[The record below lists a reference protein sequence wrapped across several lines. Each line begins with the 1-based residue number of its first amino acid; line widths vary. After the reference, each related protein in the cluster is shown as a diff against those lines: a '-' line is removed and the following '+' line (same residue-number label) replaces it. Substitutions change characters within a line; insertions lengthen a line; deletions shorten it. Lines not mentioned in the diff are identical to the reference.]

1 MSQPL
6 KAKLMGMLEVVYPEL
21 DCDFLAEQLLGTME
35 LAPNQEPPP
44 AHQNN
49 WDESDILL
57 ITYADTVQR
66 EGEKPL
72 QTLYRFLKD
81 CLAETV
87 SAVHILPFFPY
98 SSDDGF
104 SVMDYLAVNESHGSW
119 SDVEKIAGDFK
130 LMADL
135 VINHMSA
142 RSRWF
147 ENFRKRVDPGKDYF
161 FEGNPKD
168 DLSAVIRPRT
178 SPLLVPVQTED
189 GERYVWCTFSED
201 QVDLNFANPRVLI
214 EFAGIIK
221 QYLDHGVLMFR
232 LDAVAFLWKEPGT
245 PCIHLQ
251 QTHELIKILRL
262 LIQHHTP
269 NAVVITETNVPNR
282 ENLTYFGN
290 ANEAHV
296 IYNFSLPPLLINTL
310 VTGSCRHLKTWLMSM
325 PPAQMGTTYLNFI
338 ASHDGI
344 GMRPTDGLL
353 EEDEKQRLIN
363 TMESFGGRV
372 SHRRTADGR
381 DEPYEINIAL
391 WDALKGTAEG
401 GADHC
406 QLQRFLCAHA
416 IMLALEGIPAFY
428 IHSLLGTENDYARVE
443 NTGRLRSINR
453 GQWQLDKLEEELE
466 NPLCHHSKVYHE
478 LKRLIGI
485 RRGQAAFH
493 PNATQFTLHL
503 GLQIFGFWRQSM
515 RRDQSVFCIHN
526 ISNEVQ
532 QVALSDI
539 NLIGTD
545 SWVDLISGMAI
556 DDLSGSITL
565 KPYQSVW
572 LSNQTG
578 HHVQGQFSGTTK
590 IRSVS
595 RQMPVGASFSSTANS
610 AGAA

>member
-1 MSQPL
+1 MTQAL
-6 KAKLMGMLEVVYPEL
+6 KAKLVSMLDVVYPEL
-21 DCDFLAEQLLGTME
+21 DCEFLAEQLLTTMGLE
-35 LAPNQEPPP
+35 PNQAPPP

-49 WDESDILL
+49 WDESDVVL

-66 EGEKPL
+66 AEEKPL
-72 QTLYRFLKD
+72 QTLHRFLAD
-81 CLAETV
+81 CL
-87 SAVHILPFFPY
+87 SDSISSVHILPFFPY

-104 SVMDYLAVNESHGSW
+104 SVMDYLAVNESHGNW
-119 SDVEKIAGDFK
+119 EDIEGIARDYK

-161 FEGNPKD
+161 FEGNPRD
-168 DLSAVIRPRT
+168 DLSAVVRPRT
-178 SPLLVPVQTED
+178 SPLLNPVQTDD

-201 QVDLNFANPRVLI
+201 QVDLNFANPKVLI
-214 EFAGIIK
+214 EFAAIIRRYLERGIII
-221 QYLDHGVLMFR
+221 FR

-262 LIQHHTP
+262 LIEHHSP
-269 NAVVITETNVPNR
+269 DAVVITETNVPNR
-282 ENLTYFGN
+282 ENLAYFGN

-310 VTGSCRHLKTWLMSM
+310 VTGDCKHLKTWLMSM

-338 ASHDGI
+338 ASHDGV

-353 EEDEKQRLIN
+353 TEEEKQRLIN
-363 TMESFGGRV
+363 TMDSFGGKV
-372 SHRRTADGR
+372 SYRRTPDGR
-381 DEPYEINIAL
+381 DQPYEINIAL
-391 WDALKGTAEG
+391 YDALQGTAESG
-401 GADHC
+401 RDHW
-406 QLQRFLCAHA
+406 QLQRFVCAHTV
-416 IMLALEGIPAFY
+416 MLALEGIPAFY
-428 IHSLLGTENDYARVE
+428 IHSLLATENDLERVE
-443 NTGRLRSINR
+443 HTGRLRSINR
-453 GQWQLDKLEEELE
+453 SQWQLDTLEQKLAD
-466 NPLCHHSKVYHE
+466 PLSHHSKAFQE
-478 LKRLIGI
+478 LKRLIAI
-485 RRGQAAFH
+485 RRKQPAFH

-503 GLQIFGFWRQSM
+503 GLQLFGFWRQSM
-515 RRDQSVFCIHN
+515 RRDQSIFCIHN

-545 SWVDLISGMAI
+545 HWLDLISGMTI

-572 LSNQTG
+572 LSNLEVTG
-578 HHVQGQFSGTTK
+578 
-590 IRSVS
+590 
-595 RQMPVGASFSSTANS
+595 
-610 AGAA
+610 

>member
-1 MSQPL
+1 MTQSL
-6 KAKLMGMLEVVYPEL
+6 KGKLVSMLEVVYPEL
-21 DCDFLAEQLLGTME
+21 DGDFLADQLLATMALE
-35 LAPNQEPPP
+35 PNKSPPP

-49 WDESDILL
+49 WDESDVVL
-57 ITYADTVQR
+57 ITYADTVQQS
-66 EGEKPL
+66 GEKPL
-72 QTLYRFLKD
+72 VTLHRFLSD
-81 CLAETV
+81 CLAD
-87 SAVHILPFFPY
+87 SLSSVHILPFFPY

-104 SVMDYLAVNESHGSW
+104 SVMDYLAVNESHGTW
-119 SDVEKIAGDFK
+119 EDIERIARDYK

-161 FEGNPKD
+161 FEGNPRD
-168 DLSAVIRPRT
+168 DLSAVVRPRT
-178 SPLLVPVQTED
+178 SPLLNPVQTDD

-201 QVDLNFANPRVLI
+201 QVDLNFANPKVLM
-214 EFAGIIK
+214 EFVAIIRHYLERGII
-221 QYLDHGVLMFR
+221 LFR

-245 PCIHLQ
+245 PSIHLR

-262 LIQHHTP
+262 LIEHHSP
-269 NAVVITETNVPNR
+269 DAVVITETNVPNR

-310 VTGSCRHLKTWLMSM
+310 VTGDCKHLKTWLMSM

-353 EEDEKQRLIN
+353 TDEEKQRLIN
-363 TMESFGGRV
+363 TMDSFGGKV
-372 SHRRTADGR
+372 SYRRTADGR
-381 DEPYEINIAL
+381 DQPYEINIAL
-391 WDALKGTAEG
+391 YDALRGTAES
-401 GADHC
+401 GADHW
-406 QLQRFLCAHA
+406 QLQRFICAHT

-428 IHSLLGTENDYARVE
+428 IHSLLATENDLERVE
-443 NTGRLRSINR
+443 HTGRLRSINR
-453 GQWQLDKLEEELE
+453 SQWQLDDLERKLAD
-466 NPLCHHSKVYHE
+466 PLSHHSKAFHE
-478 LKRLIGI
+478 LTRLIAI
-485 RRGQAAFH
+485 RRKQSAFH

-503 GLQIFGFWRQSM
+503 GLQLFGFWRQSM
-515 RRDQSVFCIHN
+515 RRDQSIFCIHN
-526 ISNEVQ
+526 ISDEVQ
-532 QVALSDI
+532 PVALSDI

-545 SWVDLISGMAI
+545 HWQDLISGMKI

-572 LSNQTG
+572 LSN
-578 HHVQGQFSGTTK
+578 
-590 IRSVS
+590 RE
-595 RQMPVGASFSSTANS
+595 
-610 AGAA
+610 

>member
-6 KAKLMGMLEVVYPEL
+6 KAKLVGMLEVVYPEL

-35 LAPNQEPPP
+35 LAPNREPPP

-49 WDESDILL
+49 WDESDIIL

-72 QTLYRFLKD
+72 QTLHRFLTD

-119 SDVEKIAGDFK
+119 SDVEQIAGDFK

-168 DLSAVIRPRT
+168 DLSAVVRPRT
-178 SPLLVPVQTED
+178 SPLLTPVQTED

-221 QYLDHGVLMFR
+221 QYLDHGVVMFR

-262 LIQHHTP
+262 LIEHHTP
-269 NAVVITETNVPNR
+269 EAVVITETNVPNR

-296 IYNFSLPPLLINTL
+296 IYNFSLPPLLINML
-310 VTGSCRHLKTWLMSM
+310 VTGNCRHLKTWLMSM

-363 TMESFGGRV
+363 TMESFGGKV
-372 SHRRTADGR
+372 SYRRTADGR
-381 DEPYEINIAL
+381 DQPYEINIAL

-406 QLQRFLCAHA
+406 QLQRFLCAHT

-485 RRGQAAFH
+485 RRSQSAFH

-503 GLQIFGFWRQSM
+503 GLQLFGFWRQSM

-545 SWVDLISGMAI
+545 HWEDLISGMAI

-578 HHVQGQFSGTTK
+578 GRHSG
-590 IRSVS
+590 V
-595 RQMPVGASFSSTANS
+595 
-610 AGAA
+610 

>member
-1 MSQPL
+1 MNQPL
-6 KAKLMGMLEVVYPEL
+6 KAKLVSMLEVVYPAL
-21 DCDFLAEQLLGTME
+21 DCDFLAEQLMQTMG
-35 LAPNQEPPP
+35 LAPNQAPPP

-49 WDESDILL
+49 WDESDIVL
-57 ITYADTVQR
+57 ITYADTVQKADQ
-66 EGEKPL
+66 KPL
-72 QTLYRFLKD
+72 VTLRQFLND
-81 CLAETV
+81 CLADTI

-104 SVMDYLAVNESHGSW
+104 SVMDYLAVNESHGDWEDIEAISK
-119 SDVEKIAGDFK
+119 DYK

-135 VINHMSA
+135 VVNHMSV

-168 DLSAVIRPRT
+168 DLSAVVRPRT
-178 SPLLVPVQTED
+178 SPLLNPVQTDD

-201 QVDLNFANPRVLI
+201 QVDLNFANPKVLI
-214 EFAGIIK
+214 EFAGIIRH
-221 QYLDHGVLMFR
+221 YLERGVILFR

-251 QTHELIKILRL
+251 ETHELIKIMRL
-262 LIQHHTP
+262 LIEHHSP
-269 NAVVITETNVPNR
+269 EAVVITETNVPNR

-310 VTGSCRHLKTWLMSM
+310 VTGDCKHLKTWLMSM

-353 EEDEKQRLIN
+353 TEEEKQRLIN
-363 TMESFGGRV
+363 TLDSFGGKV
-372 SHRRTADGR
+372 SYRRTPDGR
-381 DEPYEINIAL
+381 DQPYEVNIAL
-391 WDALKGTAEG
+391 YDALKGTAET
-401 GADHC
+401 GADHW
-406 QLQRFLCAHA
+406 QLQRFLCAHTV
-416 IMLALEGIPAFY
+416 MLALEGIPAFY
-428 IHSLLGTENDYARVE
+428 IHSLLATENDLERVE

-453 GQWQLDKLEEELE
+453 SQWQLDELEQELE
-466 NPLCHHSKVYHE
+466 NPLSHHSKAYHE
-478 LKRLIGI
+478 LKRLIAI
-485 RRGQAAFH
+485 RRKQPAFH

-503 GLQIFGFWRQSM
+503 GLQVFGFWRQSM
-515 RRDQSVFCIHN
+515 RRDQSIFCIHN
-526 ISNEVQ
+526 ISDEVQ
-532 QVALSDI
+532 QIALSDI

-545 SWVDLISGMAI
+545 HWLDLISGMTI

-572 LSNQTG
+572 LSN
-578 HHVQGQFSGTTK
+578 
-590 IRSVS
+590 RE
-595 RQMPVGASFSSTANS
+595 
-610 AGAA
+610 